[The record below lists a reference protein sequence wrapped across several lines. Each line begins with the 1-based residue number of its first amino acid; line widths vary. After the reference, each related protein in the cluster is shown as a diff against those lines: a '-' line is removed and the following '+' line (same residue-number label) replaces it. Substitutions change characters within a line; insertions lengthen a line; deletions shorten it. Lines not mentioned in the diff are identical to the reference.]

1 MTRRLPRL
9 DSATIRPPDA
19 MSRAASWARTS
30 SARAFVA
37 ITQSHC
43 LGESSSPPRSTP
55 DAALLTSTSRRPA
68 RRSTSATRRL
78 ISAGSLRSAGSR
90 CAVPPRS
97 STSRAVF
104 SAASR
109 FTKKFTKTRAPASP
123 KRSAIAR
130 PMPRP
135 PPVTRTVRGVASLMA
150 VRPRDP
156 DRRPLE
162 LARERPQALGVTSG
176 LRPRPR
182 RLERVLE
189 RRRRDSLRVHRR
201 RRLEHPGAL
210 ARSTLAP
217 DRELIA
223 RADLA
228 PERDAREPAQPADL
242 RELVAQADQELRG
255 LREGLD
261 DQRARQHGV
270 ARKMV
275 GEHVLGR
282 AHVLQRLDVT
292 ARLGTDDAVDEHEA
306 HLGGRRPARVAA
318 AVAPQVPGARRA
330 AAASWPTMYS
340 VTALTVR
347 RFMTTSTAS
356 GECRFFSR

>member
-9 DSATIRPPDA
+9 DSAMIRPPEA
-19 MSRAASWARTS
+19 MSRAASWARIR

-43 LGESSSPPRSTP
+43 LGESSSPSRSTP

-78 ISAGSLRSAGSR
+78 ISAGSLRSACSR

-109 FTKKFTKTRAPASP
+109 FTKKFTKTRAPASA

-135 PPVTRTVRGVASLMA
+135 PPVTRTVREAPSLIA
-150 VRPRDP
+150 RRLDG
-156 DRRPLE
+156 RPLE
-162 LARERPQALGVTSG
+162 LARESAEPLGL
-176 LRPRPR
+176 LRRLRSRSR

-189 RRRRDSLRVHRR
+189 RRRRD
-201 RRLEHPGAL
+201 RLAIHGRPGVEHPRGPTGAP
-210 ARSTLAP
+210 LAP

-223 RADLA
+223 RAHLA
-228 PERDAREPAQPADL
+228 PEGDTREPAEPAHL
-242 RELVAQADQELRG
+242 GEVMAHPDQELAR

-261 DQRARQHGV
+261 DERPRKDRV
-270 ARKMV
+270 ARKVV
-275 GEHVLGR
+275 GEHVLAR
-282 AHVLQRLDVT
+282 AHVLQRLDVMP
-292 ARLGTDDAVDEHEA
+292 RLGADDAVDEHEA
-306 HLGGRRPARVAA
+306 HLGRRRPEPDRRGGACLR
-318 AVAPQVPGARRA
+318 PPGRDARRPRA
-330 AAASWPTMYS
+330 VPRCT
-340 VTALTVR
+340 R
-347 RFMTTSTAS
+347 
-356 GECRFFSR
+356 